1 METGYLYFITD
12 EFYEKFDKDK
22 TLMQNKESI
31 NGQTHDRPCFFAVR
45 DTKDEEIYWLVP
57 LSSKVEKYEAIV
69 QQKIEKMKS
78 KGKENPECNTIRFGK
93 VMGHQTVFLI
103 QNMFPSTNKYIN
115 NIYVDRNTHNNVT
128 LSPDVTKD
136 IIKNAKQV
144 LKLHRRGI
152 VLTYGNIDSIYS
164 NLSEELKRDRDTLS
178 ALKSILHECDE
189 ILRLN
194 PELNTMYQQTA
205 NKFHQN
211 HPEVQKATPID
222 TSTSLNEQLKAAY
235 ALRKECNSI
244 LLSNSKLK
252 EEYIT
257 AKKAYRENTSRQR
270 KAPVLTAASG
280 TTEKKTTQP
289 LKGKKPGL

>member
-93 VMGHQTVFLI
+93 VMGNQTVFLI

-136 IIKNAKQV
+136 II
-144 LKLHRRGI
+144 L
-152 VLTYGNIDSIYS
+152 YGKIEESKGAREMEQTSFSDFEYS
-164 NLSEELKRDRDTLS
+164 NRK
-178 ALKSILHECDE
+178 
-189 ILRLN
+189 N
-194 PELNTMYQQTA
+194 G
-205 NKFHQN
+205 
-211 HPEVQKATPID
+211 
-222 TSTSLNEQLKAAY
+222 NETG
-235 ALRKECNSI
+235 RI
-244 LLSNSKLK
+244 
-252 EEYIT
+252 
-257 AKKAYRENTSRQR
+257 
-270 KAPVLTAASG
+270 SG
-280 TTEKKTTQP
+280 DH
-289 LKGKKPGL
+289 G